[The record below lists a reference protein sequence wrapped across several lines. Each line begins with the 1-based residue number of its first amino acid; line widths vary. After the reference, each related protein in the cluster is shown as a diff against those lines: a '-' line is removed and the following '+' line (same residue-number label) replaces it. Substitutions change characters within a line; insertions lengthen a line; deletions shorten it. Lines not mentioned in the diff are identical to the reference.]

1 MQFILE
7 RKEYLEA
14 LVLCSKCTQGEES
27 SFSLSRIL
35 HRFSEEGLT
44 LISMDG
50 ENIML
55 KNIDVLEGD
64 GDFSILV
71 DHYRLIKILSE
82 IHDKYI
88 TLSFD
93 DNEHTM
99 VLGVE
104 NGKYVMP
111 TFGRDYPNIGDRIG
125 NDGDASCSS
134 ITVKPLILKDAMT
147 RAISMVSTDNLRPV
161 LCCVCFDGNSDGVN
175 IVGADICGASIS
187 SIKTLNASPFKGL
200 IFSKSAKL
208 CLKLLSSEDSEDI
221 KIVFGEKYMRFI
233 TPTSNLYCQLIH
245 SPYPN
250 YGAMLVDGDKSL
262 TIDKDMLLSAIKRV
276 SAFSGALSSIIKMDI
291 RHDGKI
297 EVSTSNKSFKTSASE
312 TVDCEYAGEDTSI
325 CFDVDKM
332 KKILSG
338 FNKECNIIINF
349 TDHESMVTIKPSKTL
364 SIYSTSY
371 KILPMIPV

>member
-147 RAISMVSTDNLRPV
+147 RAISMVSTDNL
-161 LCCVCFDGNSDGVN
+161 
-175 IVGADICGASIS
+175 
-187 SIKTLNASPFKGL
+187 
-200 IFSKSAKL
+200 
-208 CLKLLSSEDSEDI
+208 
-221 KIVFGEKYMRFI
+221 
-233 TPTSNLYCQLIH
+233 
-245 SPYPN
+245 
-250 YGAMLVDGDKSL
+250 
-262 TIDKDMLLSAIKRV
+262 
-276 SAFSGALSSIIKMDI
+276 
-291 RHDGKI
+291 
-297 EVSTSNKSFKTSASE
+297 
-312 TVDCEYAGEDTSI
+312 
-325 CFDVDKM
+325 
-332 KKILSG
+332 
-338 FNKECNIIINF
+338 
-349 TDHESMVTIKPSKTL
+349 
-364 SIYSTSY
+364 
-371 KILPMIPV
+371 